1 MGVTLSRQT
10 DTHRETDE
18 SHAVVWRTGTEAPI
32 TDQQQQLK
40 MLAGVKPPVGVC
52 HTRAGRKAGRQTDR
66 LREREGGVCQEG
78 LIIEAPC
85 LGPFGAP
92 RASRFLPR
100 GPRLGALPAL
110 HNNTPL
116 AKAEREGRGGEE
128 GGQRAMGEN
137 E

>member
-85 LGPFGAP
+85 LGPFGALRCP
-92 RASRFLPR
+92 SCVEVSAAGPSAR
-100 GPRLGALPAL
+100 GPSGPAQQ
-110 HNNTPL
+110 HTTGKSR
-116 AKAEREGRGGEE
+116 AGGERRRGG
-128 GGQRAMGEN
+128 GAKGNG
-137 E
+137 